1 MSKLIKNDNTEKIVS
16 ALIIALLALTLI
28 LFFIALIKTFKNKK
42 KSKDIIDIKSNF
54 DLHKQEMLN
63 VKADTLLLNSMSTN
77 ILTTKP

>member
-42 KSKDIIDIKSNF
+42 KPKDIIDIKSNF

>member
-1 MSKLIKNDNTEKIVS
+1 MSKLIKNENTEKIVS